1 MRMPTSWLRDY
12 VDASGDPTALA
23 DPDRLEKALV
33 RVGLEVEEIVDLRA
47 TVTGP
52 LVVGRVLAVEEL
64 TGFKKPI
71 RHCQVDVGT
80 AGSTP
85 GEPQSIVC
93 GAINFAAGDL
103 VVVALPGSVLTG
115 DFAIASRQTYGRLSD
130 GMICSA
136 RELGIGDDHAG
147 IIVLPPDS
155 AVDGVAVQPGD
166 DARPAVG
173 LDDIVVELAITPD
186 RGYCFSA
193 RGVAREL
200 AHSLDLPYTDPAAAI
215 TPVSA
220 TAGGYPVQV
229 LDQRGCDRFTAVT
242 VRGVDPT
249 AASPDWMTTRL
260 IHAGMRPIS
269 LVVDITNYLMLDLGQ
284 PMHAFDLTRL
294 RGPLVV
300 RRAVNAE
307 TLATLDATL
316 RTLDRDDI
324 VIADDSGVISL
335 AAVMGGAST
344 EVAGDTTDVLFEA
357 AHWAPLAIAH
367 TARRHKLPSE
377 ASKRFERGVDPALTT
392 AAAAR
397 AVELLTRY
405 GGGTA
410 DPGVTDVDTVTAR
423 AEIRMAVDH
432 PSRIAGVDYPA
443 GTAARL
449 LADLGCAVREDG
461 DTLRVVPPTWRPDL
475 TEPIELVEEVI
486 RLSGYDRVP
495 SVLPPVQPS
504 NGLTPDQLR
513 RRTVG
518 RALAERGLVEVI
530 SYPFLS
536 PEALES
542 LGLGADDP
550 RRVAVRLANPL
561 SDKEPLMRTTLLPGL
576 AATLRRNRGRDLR
589 DLALYEIG
597 LVFLASVDAPAP
609 PPLGVDHR
617 PTDDEL
623 AAVDAAL
630 PAQPRHV
637 AAMYC
642 GDVDPAGWWGPAR
655 VADWSDAVEAARLT
669 VTAAGAAATVR
680 AGRQAPWHPGRC
692 AEIVVPDRDTGGDER
707 DIVIGYAGELH
718 PEVCAALSIPAR
730 TCAMELNLDAIPF
743 PGITEA
749 PRFSTYPPA
758 LIDVALVVDAS
769 TPAGDVQ
776 AALVDGAGPLLESV
790 RLFDVYTSDALGAD
804 RKSLAYSLKFRA
816 PNRTLT
822 GDEAI
827 AARDAAVAV
836 AADRFG
842 ATLR

>member
-1 MRMPTSWLRDY
+1 MRMPISWLRDY
-12 VDASGDPTALA
+12 VDTSGDPTALA
-23 DPDRLEKALV
+23 DPDQLEKALV

-47 TVTGP
+47 TVAGP
-52 LVVGRVLAVEEL
+52 LVVGRVLAIDEL
-64 TGFKKPI
+64 SGFKKPI
-71 RHCQVDVGT
+71 RHCQVDVG
-80 AGSTP
+80 AVGSTP

-93 GAINFAAGDL
+93 GAINFAVGDL
-103 VVVALPGSVLTG
+103 VVVALPGSVLPG
-115 DFAIASRQTYGRLSD
+115 DFAIGSRQTYGRLSD

-147 IIVLPPDS
+147 IIVLPPDA
-155 AVDGVAVQPGD
+155 AVDGVAVRPGD
-166 DARPAVG
+166 DARPLVG
-173 LDDIVVELAITPD
+173 LDDIVLDLSITPD

-193 RGVAREL
+193 RGIAREL

-249 AASPDWMTTRL
+249 AASPNWMKARL

-269 LVVDITNYLMLDLGQ
+269 LIVDITNYLMLDLGQ
-284 PMHAFDLTRL
+284 PMHAFDLNRL
-294 RGPLVV
+294 HGPLAV
-300 RRAVNAE
+300 RRAVDGE
-307 TLATLDATL
+307 TLATLDGTTRA
-316 RTLDRDDI
+316 LDRDDI
-324 VIADDSGVISL
+324 VIADDTGVISL

-344 EVAGDTTDVLFEA
+344 EVADDTTDVLFEA

-392 AAAAR
+392 VAAMR

-410 DPGVTDVDTVTAR
+410 ETGVTDVDTVAPR
-423 AEIRMAVDH
+423 AEIRMSVDH

-449 LADLGCAVREDG
+449 LADLGCVVTEDG

-475 TEPIELVEEVI
+475 AEPIELVEEVI

-504 NGLTPDQLR
+504 NGLTADQRR

-536 PEALES
+536 PEALDS

-561 SDKEPLMRTTLLPGL
+561 SDKEPLLRTTLLPGL
-576 AATLRRNRGRDLR
+576 AGTLRRNRGRDLW

-597 LVFLASVDAPAP
+597 LVFLASVEAPAP

-642 GDVDPAGWWGPAR
+642 GDADPAGWWGPAR
-655 VADWSDAVEAARLT
+655 AADWSDAVEAARLT
-669 VTAAGAAATVR
+669 VTAAGAAPTVR
-680 AGRQAPWHPGRC
+680 TGRQAPWHPGRC
-692 AEIVVPDRDTGGDER
+692 AEIVVPDADGR
-707 DIVIGYAGELH
+707 DIVVGYAGELH
-718 PEVCAALSIPAR
+718 PEVCAALSIPIH
-730 TCAMELNLDAIPF
+730 TCAMELNLDAIPL
-743 PGITEA
+743 PGIPEA

-769 TPAGDVQ
+769 TPAGDVR

-790 RLFDVYTSDALGAD
+790 RLFDVYTSDALGAG
-804 RKSLAYSLKFRA
+804 RKSLAYSLTFRA
-816 PNRTLT
+816 PDRTLT
-822 GDEAI
+822 GAEAI